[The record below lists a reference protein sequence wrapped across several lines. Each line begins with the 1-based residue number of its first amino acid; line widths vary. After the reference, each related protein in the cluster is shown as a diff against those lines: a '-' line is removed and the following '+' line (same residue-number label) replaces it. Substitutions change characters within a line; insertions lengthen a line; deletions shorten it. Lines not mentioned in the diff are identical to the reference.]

1 VAPTGDFTSFDK
13 FCTKSTLNVD
23 LGWRQQISDLSDLHC
38 TFKHNENNVQ
48 FIGRTEFCEENS

>member
-1 VAPTGDFTSFDK
+1 MRYINRLFTYFYL
-13 FCTKSTLNVD
+13 LNVD